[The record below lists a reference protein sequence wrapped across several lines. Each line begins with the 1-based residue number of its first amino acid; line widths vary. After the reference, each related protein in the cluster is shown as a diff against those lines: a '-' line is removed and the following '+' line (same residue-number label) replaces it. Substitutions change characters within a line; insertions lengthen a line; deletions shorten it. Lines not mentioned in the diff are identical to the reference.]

1 VRAFSLNGYEST
13 TIDDRV
19 IQALGPDVALARRES
34 STWDAPAMSVD
45 IEWTSV
51 LPDSSVRVRRGGS
64 DEWRRS
70 IVADGFRGDALIYR
84 RDESDPDPVTP
95 FQAATAAER
104 AAKVARLVRHWKH
117 EFSMFAIALI
127 GQPVFAP
134 LDASYEGQRSVAGRP
149 CDVLRLQSSDGS
161 AATLAVDAART
172 CRSS

>member
-104 AAKVARLVRHWKH
+104 AAKVAARAPLEARILDVPDRLDRAAGVRSARRLV
-117 EFSMFAIALI
+117 
-127 GQPVFAP
+127 
-134 LDASYEGQRSVAGRP
+134 
-149 CDVLRLQSSDGS
+149 
-161 AATLAVDAART
+161 
-172 CRSS
+172 